1 LDDPMAM
8 DLHQQMVMTHYNEVW
23 GMASEVVRLAFSE
36 APQDAPFIAEFR
48 IGSEEEPLYIYA
60 TIGMSSLP
68 MPAASGARHA
78 ELFVYSNRRSDE
90 LRQSLALL
98 AIYPFQ
104 NNLALSLLD
113 TVYGSR
119 ALVEG
124 SRLTSVLLTMPLRE
138 PEDFAALDTGD
149 ALVQFM
155 MVTPITESERKLC
168 LTDGSF
174 ALLGLL
180 AQMGADVADLGR
192 ASVV

>member
-1 LDDPMAM
+1 MAM

-23 GMASEVVRLAFSE
+23 GIASEVLRLAFSE

-48 IGSEEEPLYIYA
+48 VGSDTEPLYVYA
-60 TIGMSSLP
+60 TVGMSSLP
-68 MPAASGARHA
+68 MPDAAGDRRV
-78 ELFVYSNRRSDE
+78 ELFVYANRCSDE
-90 LRQSLALL
+90 LRQALALL

-113 TVYGSR
+113 TIYCSR
-119 ALVEG
+119 GLVEG

-138 PEDFAALDTGD
+138 QESFAVLDTGD
-149 ALVQFM
+149 GRVEFL

-168 LTDGSF
+168 LADGSF

-180 AQMGADVADLGR
+180 AEKGADVADLGR
-192 ASVV
+192 ESVI